1 MVVHDHAMKGH
12 LAACAAGKQ
21 GKFNDFRKAWWDK
34 AWTAYAQSRGDK
46 TKLGDEMIEELAKDI
61 HADVA
66 KLKAD
71 MNSPE
76 CQARV
81 QGDMQEL
88 TKFRVNGTPAFFING
103 QHFGWTG
110 DPQQFKQ
117 TIDEKLKEVE
127 ASGVGCGDFYE
138 KKVMGE
144 GEKKFRSM
152 KDPKPS

>member
-12 LAACAAGKQ
+12 LAACAASKQ
-21 GKFNDFRKAWWDK
+21 GKFNEFRHAWWDK
-34 AWTAYAQSRGDK
+34 AWGAYAASRGDK
-46 TKLGDEMIEELAKDI
+46 TKLGDEMIEEIGKDI

-71 MNSPE
+71 MNGAD

-88 TKFRVNGTPAFFING
+88 AKFHVNATPSFFING
-103 QHFGWTG
+103 NHFQWTG
-110 DPQQFKQ
+110 DPAQFKQ
-117 TIDEKLKEVE
+117 AVDEQLQKAES
-127 ASGVGCGDFYE
+127 SGVGCGDYYE